1 MNVKILTYD
10 FGRIAYMMNMGERIR
25 QKRKE
30 LNLTQQALA
39 EKAGVNR
46 VTVTGWEKD
55 DYQPN
60 GANLQALADAL
71 KCDPTWLVSGKG
83 EAAATPLLRPVQVSA
98 KEVPLI
104 SWVQAGTWTA
114 TDPGITRD
122 EAIMWLYTTAS
133 VSDKAFALRV
143 RGDSMTNP
151 HGNPTIP
158 EDSIVIV
165 EPEIHDVAAINGKIV
180 VAHIDGGS
188 EATLKKFV
196 EDFPHRYL
204 VPLNPN
210 YKTIECDGNCRI
222 VGLVKQVIIE
232 F

>member
-1 MNVKILTYD
+1 MNVKILTCD

-25 QKRKE
+25 LKRKE
-30 LNLTQQALA
+30 LKLTQQALA
-39 EKAGVNR
+39 ELAGVNR

-71 KCDPTWLVSGKG
+71 KCDPNWLVSGKG
-83 EAAATPLLRPVQVSA
+83 DASISPELKPVSVSV
-98 KEVPLI
+98 KQVPLI
-104 SWVQAGTWTA
+104 SWVQAGSWTA
-114 TDPGITRD
+114 TDSVLSHD
-122 EAIMWLYTTAS
+122 DAISWLYTTAT

-151 HGNPTIP
+151 LGRPTIP

-165 EPEIHDVAAINGKIV
+165 EPEMNDIASINGKIV
-180 VAHIDGGS
+180 IAHIDGGS

-196 EDFPHRYL
+196 EDYPHRYL

-222 VGLVKQVIIE
+222 VGVVKQVIME